1 MTTLPTRPS
10 MPLAAHPVPVTPV
23 VDEGASPQV
32 SPVSQKLGN
41 GDPESLRGG
50 LPVAP
55 PTSTDVDTW
64 SPGLAAIAP
73 IELVNLDPGDEP
85 TGSGSGRRRRASST
99 QLQPRDLQ
107 MLRFI
112 GRYRYVTYPQ
122 IVQRFGIPVASL
134 RRRMPKLQREGLVT
148 PLRGGPTT
156 YTLWRVTE
164 EGAAIAGLMIDPPRK
179 IAWSHV
185 AHTLGLADLGIQ
197 FEEAGELVVT
207 EAEIR
212 ASDTRAA
219 SGRMAKVQAQGH
231 RAISGAP
238 VFAVG
243 ASGRDGLHVPDMVLA
258 REENPRFPGQPQSLA
273 IELELTRKAPARIR
287 QVLLAYRKAPNIG
300 AVVYFT
306 QDHLVRNLIEKCAA
320 DTHTTDIVDVR
331 RWQPSEA
338 MGLVEG

>member
-1 MTTLPTRPS
+1 MTTLPTRPLL
-10 MPLAAHPVPVTPV
+10 PLAAQPAPMATV
-23 VDEGASPQV
+23 VRDGASPQV
-32 SPVSQKLGN
+32 IPVSQKLGN

-64 SPGLAAIAP
+64 KPRLAALAP
-73 IELVNLDPGDEP
+73 IELVNLDRGDDAVAEGP
-85 TGSGSGRRRRASST
+85 VRRRRASTT

-112 GRYRYVTYPQ
+112 ARYRYVTYPQ
-122 IVQRFGIPVASL
+122 LVQRFGIPIASL

-148 PLRGGPTT
+148 SVRGGPTT

-164 EGAAIAGLMIDPPRK
+164 EGAAIAGLLIDPPRK

-219 SGRMAKVQAQGH
+219 SGRMEKVHAQGH
-231 RAISGAP
+231 RAITGAP

-258 REENPRFPGQPQSLA
+258 REENPRFRGQPQSLA

-306 QDHLVRNLIEKCAA
+306 LDHLVRNLIEKCAA

-331 RWQPSEA
+331 RWEPSDA

>member
-1 MTTLPTRPS
+1 
-10 MPLAAHPVPVTPV
+10 
-23 VDEGASPQV
+23 
-32 SPVSQKLGN
+32 
-41 GDPESLRGG
+41 
-50 LPVAP
+50 
-55 PTSTDVDTW
+55 
-64 SPGLAAIAP
+64 
-73 IELVNLDPGDEP
+73 
-85 TGSGSGRRRRASST
+85 
-99 QLQPRDLQ
+99 

-112 GRYRYVTYPQ
+112 ARYRYVTYPQ
-122 IVQRFGIPVASL
+122 LVQRFGIPIASL
-134 RRRMPKLQREGLVT
+134 RRRMPKLQREGLLAPV
-148 PLRGGPTT
+148 RGGPTT

-164 EGAAIAGLMIDPPRK
+164 EGAAIAGLLIDPPKK

-219 SGRMAKVQAQGH
+219 SGRMETVMRQGY
-231 RAISGAP
+231 RAVAGAP

-243 ASGRDGLHVPDMVLA
+243 ASGRGGLHVPDMVLA
-258 REENPRFPGQPQSLA
+258 RAENPRFPGQPQSLA

-306 QDHLVRNLIEKCAA
+306 HDHLVRNLIEKCAA
-320 DTHTTDIVDVR
+320 DTLTTDIVDVR
-331 RWQPSEA
+331 RWEPSEA